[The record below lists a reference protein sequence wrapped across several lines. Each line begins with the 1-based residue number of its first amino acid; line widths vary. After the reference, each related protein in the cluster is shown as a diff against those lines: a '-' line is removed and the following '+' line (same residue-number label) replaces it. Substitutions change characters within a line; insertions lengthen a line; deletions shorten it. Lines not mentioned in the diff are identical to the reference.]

1 MLLNRSMKGYGYR
14 STLGSLQ
21 VLLLN
26 SHMSSKDRKVIEADK
41 KWLMAK
47 YGGKGSFTKK
57 RSNPASKS
65 ILKRIALA
73 NKWIAFARKHDIRGI
88 DTSSTWHSSLTYT
101 HPIQVSAGKNR
112 ATVKYTDGGK
122 KQSESYN
129 LNDTDTY
136 SDTGVSAVRYAINT
150 YIIKPI
156 KRGAKEEG
164 KTIPA
169 SLR

>member
-1 MLLNRSMKGYGYR
+1 MPHAKNMKPKLRNIQIQEGSRAGRARSNVR
-14 STLGSLQ
+14 P
-21 VLLLN
+21 
-26 SHMSSKDRKVIEADK
+26 
-41 KWLMAK
+41 
-47 YGGKGSFTKK
+47 KK

-73 NKWIAFARKHDIRGI
+73 NRWIAFARKHDIRGI